1 MSLRAS
7 ILALMLLTAPALSGC
22 GRMGELER
30 PGPLWGPE
38 DRAKEEAAQRA
49 ASAAANK
56 PSKPGSDE
64 EVRDPATSSATI
76 RQQPIA
82 GSPSDPLGGPSA
94 QGMPNS
100 GPQQ

>member
-1 MSLRAS
+1 MSLRTPM
-7 ILALMLLTAPALSGC
+7 LALALLTAATLSGC
-22 GRMGELER
+22 GRMGDLER
-30 PGPLWGPE
+30 PGPLWGPD

-49 ASAAANK
+49 ASAAANR